1 MIGRSLVDLDYDT
14 YFEYHDQTCVIIDKV
29 ANYYG
34 IELKDLRWNHFKDY
48 AIDVE
53 NIEIIPYQFGEVLTE
68 YLSGNIIRF
77 DNNYGISFNSLMNA
91 GRQKFSILHEL
102 GHFYFDM
109 DQLKVSQSFSDL
121 LEGNGYSEEDF
132 PKEARANVFASLT
145 MINDE
150 ALKECF
156 RKRMTFQDI
165 ILEFETSQSGL
176 YVRIFD
182 FLTKLYMLNPSI
194 ARQALN
200 NYRYSGDSS
209 KILSIIRVSL

>member
-1 MIGRSLVDLDYDT
+1 MDLDYDS
-14 YFEYHDQTCVIIDKV
+14 YFEYHDQTYIIIDKI

-34 IELKDLRWNHFKDY
+34 LELKDLRWNHFKDY

-53 NIEIIPYQFGEVLTE
+53 NIEIIPYRFGEVLTE
-68 YLSGNIIRF
+68 HLSGNIIRF
-77 DNNYGISFNSLMNA
+77 DNNYGISFNSLMNY
-91 GRQKFSILHEL
+91 GRQRFSILHEL

-109 DQLKVSQSFSDL
+109 DQSKASQSFSDL

-145 MINDE
+145 MINNE

-156 RKRMTFQDI
+156 RKNMSFEDI
-165 ILEFETSQSGL
+165 TVEFGTSKAAL

-209 KILSIIRVSL
+209 KILRFISVSL